1 MVHFKAIADDLGI
14 EVCKLE
20 KGSPYLGY
28 IDLDDDCMIVA
39 LSIMTEKDYGFTLE
53 FINKITRETDR
64 FRTDPR
70 VCIDFINNYNEDPLN
85 KYVFIPLKE
94 NGICYN
100 MILRN
105 KDKDLMIINNTHV
118 FCYVNGKIVETDGNY
133 LATDVS
139 GCKISNFVF
148 ERIERPKTYKFKKI
162 GYKPKAVDFNSLE
175 DSEFLLKNLDN
186 KVKVLKEP
194 TEEETLFNLPILAL
208 SRLTNIPY
216 KEAAMTLVLFDDNH
230 TGISSNLLYSYLSE
244 TYETKN
250 KSYSGK
256 ERNYN
261 LYSFLTSDETEK
273 SKFMVIYVKMIFGSW
288 KDNLFPVAV
297 KDGVIQSTADC
308 IEILLSSPV
317 TNVQYICTK

>member
-14 EVCKLE
+14 KVCKIR
-20 KGSPYLGY
+20 KDSPHLG
-28 IDLDDDCMIVA
+28 DLDDDCVIIA
-39 LSIMTEKDYGFTLE
+39 LSIMTEKDYSFTE
-53 FINKITRETDR
+53 KIINKIAKETDK
-64 FRTDPR
+64 FRTDLC
-70 VCIDFINNYNEDPLN
+70 VCIDFINNYNNDPLN
-85 KYVFIPLKE
+85 KYVFVPLKE

-100 MILRN
+100 MIYRN
-105 KDKDLMIINNTHV
+105 RDKDLMLITDNHV
-118 FCYVNGKIVETDGNY
+118 FCYVNGKIIETDDNY

-148 ERIERPKTYKFKKI
+148 ERIERPKSYKVKKI

-186 KVKVLKEP
+186 KVKGLKEP
-194 TEEETLFNLPILAL
+194 TKEETLFNLPILAL
-208 SRLTNIPY
+208 SRLTNIPF

-288 KDNLFPVAV
+288 KDRLLPVAV
-297 KDGVIQSTADC
+297 KDGVIQSTVDC
-308 IEILLSSPV
+308 IEILLSAPV
-317 TNVQYICTK
+317 TNVQYIH

>member
-14 EVCKLE
+14 KVTKLK

-28 IDLDDDCMIVA
+28 LDDDCMIIA
-39 LSIMTEKDYGFTLE
+39 LSIMTEKDYSFTE
-53 FINKITRETDR
+53 KIINKIAKETDK
-64 FRTDPR
+64 FRTDLS

-175 DSEFLLKNLDN
+175 DSEFLLKSLDN
-186 KVKVLKEP
+186 KVKGLKEP

-273 SKFMVIYVKMIFGSW
+273 SKFMIIYVKMIFGSW

-297 KDGVIQSTADC
+297 KDGVIQSTVDC
-308 IEILLSSPV
+308 IEILLSGPV

>member
-14 EVCKLE
+14 KVTKLR
-20 KGSPYLGY
+20 KGSPYLG
-28 IDLDDDCMIVA
+28 DLKDDCMVIG

-53 FINKITRETDR
+53 FINKIAKETDK
-64 FRTDPR
+64 FRTDLS

-118 FCYVNGKIVETDGNY
+118 FCYVNGKIVETDSNY

-175 DSEFLLKNLDN
+175 DSEFLLKSLNN

-194 TEEETLFNLPILAL
+194 DEEETLFNLPILAL

-216 KEAAMTLVLFDDNH
+216 KEAAMSLVLFDDNH
-230 TGISSNLLYSYLSE
+230 TGICSNLLYSYLSE
-244 TYETKN
+244 TYETEN

-297 KDGVIQSTADC
+297 KDGVIQSTVDC

>member
-1 MVHFKAIADDLGI
+1 MTHFKAIADDLGI

-28 IDLDDDCMIVA
+28 LDLDDDCMVVA
-39 LSIMTEKDYGFTLE
+39 LSIMTEKDYGFTIE
-53 FINKITRETDR
+53 SINKITSGTDR

-85 KYVFIPLKE
+85 KYVFVPLNE

-105 KDKDLMIINNTHV
+105 KDKDLMIINNSHV

-133 LATDVS
+133 LVTDVS

-148 ERIERPKTYKFKKI
+148 ERIERPKSYKPKKI
-162 GYKPKAVDFNSLE
+162 GYESKAVDVNSLE
-175 DSEFLLKNLDN
+175 DSEFLLKSLNN
-186 KVKVLKEP
+186 RVKGLKEP
-194 TEEETLFNLPILAL
+194 DEEETLFNLPVLAL
-208 SRLTNIPY
+208 SRLINIPY

-230 TGISSNLLYSYLSE
+230 TGICSNLLYSYLSE

-250 KSYSGK
+250 ESDK

-273 SKFMVIYVKMIFGSW
+273 SKFMVIYVKMLFGSW
-288 KDNLFPVAV
+288 KDRLFPIAV
-297 KDGVIQSTADC
+297 KNGVIQSTIDC
-308 IEILLSSPV
+308 IEILLSAPV
-317 TNVQYICTK
+317 TDVQYICTK